1 MALHQIVLVGRRMDT
16 ALLGVKEFHPDVVHM
31 FFTPS
36 TRNVF
41 RPFVKMLES
50 DTEFVEH
57 PIDPYDVSGVQDCC
71 RKIRQSL
78 GKDDTLIYNLTEGT
92 KIAAFAA
99 LLIAY
104 EYSDEAVYYSQEG
117 EVITLPSFERR
128 PNSARISNEEFV
140 PLFGNELSS
149 FSLAE
154 DILPVDVASAW
165 NVKSFIEKNQKTY
178 QRIQRQFRSEFGG
191 RIENLSE
198 YFKVDR
204 EHNMTICT
212 KDGQVL
218 ITDRGKIV
226 FRDDNPYTT
235 MLFFTGRWWEVIVSD
250 MVLKWDLSR
259 HARKSDS
266 QVWRSVEF
274 RGAKAGR
281 TKNELDILVNDR
293 RRLVMIECKSGY
305 IAQEN
310 IYKIDSVR
318 ETYGGDHS
326 LGILCSYYPLEE
338 DLKIKC
344 RDLGVQYFCPE
355 KDSERINYIKNLPPW
370 LDTVIKNINQ

>member
-1 MALHQIVLVGRRMDT
+1 MALHQIILVGRRMET
-16 ALLGVKEFHPDVVHM
+16 ALLGVKEFHPDVVHL

-36 TRNVF
+36 TRDVF
-41 RPFVKMLES
+41 RPFVRMLES
-50 DTEFVEH
+50 DTVFVEH
-57 PIDPYDVSGVQDCC
+57 PVDPYDVSGVQDCC

-78 GKDDTLIYNLTEGT
+78 GEGDRLIYNLTEGT

-104 EYSDEAVYYSQEG
+104 EFSDEAVYYSQEG

-149 FSLAE
+149 YSRAS

-191 RIENLSE
+191 RIENLPDF
-198 YFKVDR
+198 FKVDR
-204 EHNMTICT
+204 EHNMTISA
-212 KDGQVL
+212 KNGQVV
-218 ITDRGKIV
+218 ITDRDRII
-226 FRDDNPYTT
+226 FSDNNIYTT

-250 MVLKWDLSR
+250 TVNKWDLAR
-259 HARKSDS
+259 HARKLDS

-274 RGAKAGR
+274 RGSKVGR

-326 LGILCSYYPLEE
+326 VGILVSYYPLEE

-344 RDLGVQYFCPE
+344 RDLGVLYFCPE
-355 KDSERINYIKNLPPW
+355 KDSERINYIRHLPSW
-370 LDTVIKNINQ
+370 LDIVIKNINH

>member
-1 MALHQIVLVGRRMDT
+1 MALHQIILVGRRMDT

-31 FFTPS
+31 LFTPS
-36 TRNVF
+36 TAEVF
-41 RPFVKMLES
+41 RPFVRMLDS
-50 DTEFVEH
+50 DISFQEH
-57 PIDPYDVSGVQDCC
+57 PIDPYDAEDVQSCC
-71 RKIRQSL
+71 RRIRASL
-78 GKDDTLIYNLTEGT
+78 SQEDKLIYNLTEGT
-92 KIAAFAA
+92 KVDAFAA
-99 LLIAY
+99 LLLAY
-104 EYSDEAVYYSQEG
+104 EFGDEAVYYSQEG

-128 PNSARISNEEFV
+128 PNTARISNEEFT
-140 PLFGNELSS
+140 PLFGN
-149 FSLAE
+149 SLASYCLAG

-191 RIENLSE
+191 RIEKLPD

-204 EHNMTICT
+204 EHNMTVSAA
-212 KDGQVL
+212 DGKVM
-218 ITDRGKIV
+218 ITDRGKVI
-226 FRDDNPYTT
+226 FRDDNIFTT

-250 MVLKWDLSR
+250 IVNRWDLSR
-259 HARKSDS
+259 HARSADS

-274 RGAKAGR
+274 KGAKAGR

-293 RRLVMIECKSGY
+293 RRLIMIECKSGY

-326 LGILCSYYPLEE
+326 LGILVSYYPLEE

-344 RDLGVQYFCPE
+344 RDLDVLFFCPE
-355 KDSERINYIKNLPPW
+355 KDSDRFSHIKGLPAW
-370 LDTVIKNINQ
+370 LDKIVKNINQ